1 MNFQLLKVNQNCC
14 TNTFSQQIII
24 RRFFDEKLFS
34 QSVTCMSPIFN
45 LDFFLYSALL
55 LEK

>member
-45 LDFFLYSALL
+45 LDFYLYSALL